1 MEASSLLGA
10 LVGIGVGLWIV
21 ALRTRRPVPG
31 IDLPCG
37 IDDYARIWQ
46 KMHNAPDVD
55 PKKNPLHVAYLH
67 LTYSAATPLARL
79 GVLPD
84 WLTLIGLWLAGVV
97 TALGWMGS
105 FYPILAGVL
114 MFVSSLIDGID
125 GAVAG
130 LTNRSTLRGHVLD
143 SVVDRLSEA
152 LFIASIV
159 LAAGVAWSQVA
170 GAGVLAMSGIVLL
183 EYTRARVT
191 TAGGGAI
198 GTITI
203 GERPTR
209 VIGCAVCLIGMGV
222 APKSVEFIGRT
233 SLLIVAAASF
243 IGFAQLAWY
252 AWRNLGGPNTVA

>member
-1 MEASSLLGA
+1 MSNPVIGLFTLLA
-10 LVGIGVGLWIV
+10 IGVMLWV
-21 ALRTRRPVPG
+21 AALITRRPVPG
-31 IDLPCG
+31 IVLPDG

-46 KMHNAPDVD
+46 KIHNAPDVD
-55 PKKNPLHVAYLH
+55 PKKNPLHVGYLH
-67 LTYSAATPLARL
+67 LTYTAATPLARL

-97 TALGWMGS
+97 TVLGWMGS
-105 FYPILAGVL
+105 FYPILAGFL
-114 MFVSSLIDGID
+114 MFISSLIDGVD

-143 SVVDRLSEA
+143 SVVDRFSEG

-159 LAAGVAWSQVA
+159 LAGGAAW
-170 GAGVLAMSGIVLL
+170 AGVLAMSGITLL

-243 IGFAQLAWY
+243 IGFAQLACY
-252 AWRNLGGPNTVA
+252 AWRNLDEPPLRENSQT